1 MVSKLV
7 NIIFSI
13 FVALIVAMP
22 CQAELSDDQAFNLG
36 VRIVDNNRLELKWEI
51 AAQHYLYQNQIVILD
66 ADNKSLLQTDTLPTG
81 TTIEDATLGKYVVY
95 DKQLIINLP
104 WQESTATQK
113 LIVRYQGCLK
123 DGFCYL
129 PISKMVSVTGEQI
142 DIETTTLQ
150 EFPTVSTA
158 DKLAETINNRFLPV
172 TLIIFFCLGILLSFT
187 PCVLP
192 MIPLVVNLIIGTK
205 PISTHKALVLSTSYV
220 LGMAGSYTVAGV
232 IAGMLGATLQTWL
245 QQPFVIVSL
254 SILLVILALSQFD
267 LIHVKLPHFN
277 NRVHHWGQKQLQG
290 SVPGAFILGI
300 LSALIVSPC
309 ITPPLIGALTYIS
322 QNGNP
327 LIGGL
332 TLLSLGLGMG
342 VPLIIV
348 ALLSN
353 VILPKAGAWMNLV
366 KTIAGVALLGLA
378 IWLLSRIIPP
388 YITVMLW
395 GSLCIISAAF
405 LKTFEPLKSPKRST
419 RILKAL
425 GIILA
430 ISGAVLIVNAIDKQ
444 FHPGRISTDA
454 AIKWKYI
461 DSKGELETSLA
472 AAKAKQQVTILEVYA
487 DWCTSCKKIEATV
500 FTNSEIIATL
510 QQFNLLKIDMTA
522 SDVKKQELLAALE
535 IYGPPSI
542 LFFNS
547 DGVEIKSKRVVGE
560 ISEKAML
567 GLLQELKR

>member
-7 NIIFSI
+7 NIIYI
-13 FVALIVAMP
+13 ILALTAAMP
-22 CQAELSDDQAFNLG
+22 CQAELSDDQAFNLNI
-36 VRIVDNNRLELKWEI
+36 RIVHDSNLELKWVI
-51 AAQHYLYQNQIVILD
+51 APEHYLYKAQIAVV
-66 ADNKSLLQTDTLPTG
+66 ASDNKSLLLANSLPEG
-81 TTIEDATLGKYVVY
+81 TAIDDASLGKYVVY
-95 DKQLIINLP
+95 EKQLIINLP
-104 WQESTATQK
+104 WRKSSPTQK
-113 LIVRYQGCLK
+113 FIVHYQGCLK
-123 DGFCYL
+123 GGFCYL
-129 PISKMVSVTGEQI
+129 PISKMVSVTGSEVTI
-142 DIETTTLQ
+142 DNTLLQ

-172 TLIIFFCLGILLSFT
+172 TLIIFFFLGVLLSFT

-205 PISTHKALVLSTSYV
+205 PISTHKALLLSGSYV

-232 IAGMLGATLQTWL
+232 VAGMLGATLQTWL

-254 SILLVILALSQFD
+254 SALLVVLALSQFD

-322 QNGNP
+322 QHGNP
-327 LIGGL
+327 IIGGL

-342 VPLIIV
+342 VPLVIV

-353 VILPKAGAWMNLV
+353 IILPKAGAWMNLV
-366 KTIAGVALLGLA
+366 KSIAGITLLGLA
-378 IWLLSRIIPP
+378 IWILSRVIPN
-388 YITVMLW
+388 YITIILW
-395 GSLCIISAAF
+395 GSLCIVAAAF
-405 LKTFEPLKSPKRST
+405 LKTFEPLKNPKRST

-425 GIILA
+425 GVILA
-430 ISGAVLIVNAIDKQ
+430 IGGAGLIVNSIGKQ
-444 FHPGRISTDA
+444 FHSVSTVEQA
-454 AIKWKYI
+454 AIQWQKI
-461 DSKGELETSLA
+461 GSIIELEKSLA

-487 DWCTSCKKIEATV
+487 EWCTSCKKIEGTV
-500 FTNSEIIATL
+500 FKDTEIIAAFKM
-510 QQFNLLKIDMTA
+510 FNLLKIDMTS
-522 SDVKKQELLAALE
+522 SDAKQQELLALLE

-542 LFFNS
+542 LFFNAE
-547 DGVEIKSKRVVGE
+547 GFEIKNKRVVGE
-560 ISEKAML
+560 INKNAML
-567 GLLQELKR
+567 SILHSLN